1 MTNAHDHDAALDPKL
16 LAKVRGLLAKAEST
30 TFPEEADAL
39 TAKAQELMARHAIDA
54 AMVDGAA
61 PGKGAPGRRAIVIDP
76 PYASA
81 KSSVLGAVAAAN
93 RCQVILAG
101 GDDEVAHVFGFDV
114 DLDVTEVL
122 YTSLLLQATAEMT
135 AAGPQVDRFGRSRT
149 RAFRHAFLLAFA
161 GRVGQRLHDAA
172 RATVDEV
179 DATSGGALVPVLA
192 GREQAVD
199 AAVRSAF
206 PHARTRRLSVS
217 SAEGVRAGHRAGDRA
232 DIGRSRLGADARPRP
247 LAR

>member
-1 MTNAHDHDAALDPKL
+1 MKRTHHDTAVLDPKL

-54 AMVDGAA
+54 ALLDGAG
-61 PGKGAPGRRAIVIDP
+61 PGDATPGRRTIVIDP

-93 RCQVILAG
+93 RCQVIVAG
-101 GDDEVAHVFGFDV
+101 NDDLAHVFGFDV

-135 AAGPQVDRFGRSRT
+135 AAGPQVDHLGRSRT

-161 GRVGQRLHDAA
+161 GRVGQRLHEAS

-179 DATSGGALVPVLA
+179 DATSGGTLVPVLA
-192 GREQAVD
+192 GREEAV
-199 AAVRSAF
+199 ASAVRAAF
-206 PHARTRRLSVS
+206 PHARARRLSVS
-217 SAEGVRAGHRAGDRA
+217 SAEGVRAGHQAGDRA
-232 DIGRSRLGADARPRP
+232 DIGRPRMGPDARPQP
-247 LAR
+247 LTR